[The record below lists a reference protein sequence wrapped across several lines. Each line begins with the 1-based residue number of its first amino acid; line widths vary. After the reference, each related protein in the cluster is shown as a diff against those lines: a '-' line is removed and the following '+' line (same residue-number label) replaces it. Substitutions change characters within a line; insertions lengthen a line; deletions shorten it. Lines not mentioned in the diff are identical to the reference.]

1 MERVDQQRLA
11 DGSPSPTIPDGGGSA
26 LLLAPSSAAC
36 CDRTCVQLSMPS
48 SRHETDFLGVS
59 LEETVDQVLDR
70 WQRHAG
76 GPPARSAVVTAE
88 DTMRSAA
95 AASGGQPAPVGS
107 NVRTASVSSPTD
119 LTGLGIKTSQVL
131 SAWESEPNDLVVCFR
146 SLTTLLQ
153 STDVKHVFR
162 FLHVLTQRVKTT
174 GAVAH
179 FHMDS
184 ETHDDKTVATL
195 RGLFDSV
202 YELDDGTWTEY

>member
-1 MERVDQQRLA
+1 MERADQQHLE
-11 DGSPSPTIPDGGGSA
+11 DGSPAPTVPDGGGNT
-26 LLLAPSSAAC
+26 LLLAPSTAAC
-36 CDRTCVQLSMPS
+36 CDQTCIQLSMPS
-48 SRHETDFLGVS
+48 SKRKTDFLGVS
-59 LEETVDQVLDR
+59 LEETVDQILNR

-95 AASGGQPAPVGS
+95 SGSQPTSVGN
-107 NVRTASVSSPTD
+107 NVQTASISSPTD

-174 GAVAH
+174 GAVGH

-184 ETHDDKTVATL
+184 EAHDDKTVATL
-195 RGLFDSV
+195 RGLFDWV
-202 YELDDGTWTEY
+202 YELDDGTWTKY